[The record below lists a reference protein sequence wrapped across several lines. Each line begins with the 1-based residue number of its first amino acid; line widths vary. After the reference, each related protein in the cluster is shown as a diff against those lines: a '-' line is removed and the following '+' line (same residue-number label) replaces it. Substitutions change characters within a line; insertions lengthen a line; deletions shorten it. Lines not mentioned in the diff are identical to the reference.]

1 MVDPYLRGGQLT
13 GILENVPSV
22 PSYFITLKRLMKPYM
37 ALISWHVCKHGHLK
51 HINSYVIQKIML
63 ETRNGDVEANI
74 CVLSAILVE
83 TKYLGKY

>member
-1 MVDPYLRGGQLT
+1 MQARSQ
-13 GILENVPSV
+13 
-22 PSYFITLKRLMKPYM
+22 
-37 ALISWHVCKHGHLK
+37 K

-63 ETRNGDVEANI
+63 KTRNGDVEANI